1 MPARAS
7 VWCHPLRKLK
17 VPGKTPSWGLG
28 CLSLSPGH
36 SHSLSHCRCEPS
48 VQPHPPVGLCSA
60 GEGAPRWAP
69 LLPLQTH
76 EEKSIGAVALSRSI
90 SVPASSSRV
99 PGLGHRQQCH
109 VNLEINEP
117 GCRGFCA
124 LLHITSPGPA
134 CGLTPALPI
143 PGTQCCTLG
152 LGAAHPS
159 AQCPAPHMWCSVPG
173 ARCCPSQCLVPG
185 FWCPVPGTWCCP
197 SQCPIPGAQC
207 CPP

>member
-36 SHSLSHCRCEPS
+36 SHPLSHCRCEPS

-134 CGLTPALPI
+134 CGLTPALLWGLALHI

-159 AQCPAPHMWCSVPG
+159 AQCPVPHMWCSVD
-173 ARCCPSQCLVPG
+173 RKSV
-185 FWCPVPGTWCCP
+185 V
-197 SQCPIPGAQC
+197 
-207 CPP
+207 